1 MTTDRQPDK
10 QSVSK
15 GVKPLGPSSQ
25 RPPSKWEAVDE
36 AFAEMRQAFGAI
48 PEFAKYMTDESIPG
62 IWAEVKNLSFNP
74 NTALE
79 LKLKNL
85 IGISVAAQIPCE
97 MLGYFE
103 YTRSVNSGA
112 TPQEQA
118 EACAMAAMTRHW
130 STVLNGSQMEKDAF
144 KKEAEQ
150 IMSYVKQMMDK
161 SGGKPPA
168 AEAFMVKFSNAAETY
183 KDIEKTLGLIPKF
196 FLLFPEE
203 GIAGAWSEFKA
214 VQLNPHTSLTG
225 KQKELIG
232 IAVAAQIPCDYCI
245 TFHRLAAKLNGA
257 TDREIQEAIS
267 IAALG
272 RHWSALFHGMQL
284 NLATFKKDAD
294 MMLKKSDEKRLTS

>member
-1 MTTDRQPDK
+1 MATENQPEK

-15 GVKPLGPSSQ
+15 EGKPMGPSAQ
-25 RPPSKWEAVDE
+25 RPPSKWKAVDE
-36 AFAEMRQAFGAI
+36 AFEEMRQAFGAI
-48 PEFAKYMTDESIPG
+48 PEFTKYMTDESIPG
-62 IWAEVKNLSFNP
+62 TWAEVKNLSFNP

-79 LKLKNL
+79 SKLKNL
-85 IGISVAAQIPCE
+85 IGIGVAAQIPCE
-97 MLGYFE
+97 LLGYFE
-103 YTRSVNSGA
+103 YTRSLNNGA
-112 TPQEQA
+112 TLHEQA

-130 STVLNGSQMEKDAF
+130 STVLNGSQMDKEAF

-161 SGGKPPA
+161 SGGVPPA
-168 AEAFMVKFSNAAETY
+168 AEAFMVKFSNAADTY
-183 KDIEKTLGLIPKF
+183 KDIEKTLGIIPKF

-214 VQLNPHTSLTG
+214 VQLNPHTSLTS

-267 IAALG
+267 IAALS

-284 NLATFKKDAD
+284 NLATFKRDAD
-294 MMLKKSDEKRLTS
+294 LMLKKSGEKRLTS

>member
-1 MTTDRQPDK
+1 MAIDK
-10 QSVSK
+10 QPVGK
-15 GVKPLGPSSQ
+15 EVKPMGPSVQ
-25 RPPSKWEAVDE
+25 RPPSKWKAVDE
-36 AFAEMRQAFGAI
+36 ALEEMRNAFGAV
-48 PEFAKYMTDESIPG
+48 PDFVMNMTDESIPG
-62 IWAEVKNLSFNP
+62 AWAEAKNLYFNP

-85 IGISVAAQIPCE
+85 IGLGVSAQIPCE
-97 MLGYFE
+97 LLGYFE
-103 YTRSVNSGA
+103 QVGSLNNGA

-118 EACAMAAMTRHW
+118 EAVAMAAMTRHW
-130 STVLNGSQMEKDAF
+130 STVLNGSQMDKEAF

-168 AEAFMVKFSNAAETY
+168 AEAFMVKFSTAAETY
-183 KDIEKTLGLIPKF
+183 KDIEKTLGIIPKF
-196 FLLFPEE
+196 FLNFPEE
-203 GIAGAWSEFKA
+203 GISGAWSEFKA

-232 IAVAAQIPCDYCI
+232 VAVAAQIPCDYCI
-245 TFHRLAAKLNGA
+245 TFHRLACKLNGA

-267 IAALG
+267 IASMG
-272 RHWSALFHGMQL
+272 RHWSTLFHGMQL

-294 MMLKKSDEKRLTS
+294 QMLKKSGERRLTS